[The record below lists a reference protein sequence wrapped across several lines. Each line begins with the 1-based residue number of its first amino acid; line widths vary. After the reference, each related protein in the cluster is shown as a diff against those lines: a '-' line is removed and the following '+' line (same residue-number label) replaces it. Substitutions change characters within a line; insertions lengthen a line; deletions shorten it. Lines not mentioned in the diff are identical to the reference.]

1 MSKSS
6 KPAEDLNLNHIVG
19 AQFDKAARHVNLPK
33 GLLGQIK
40 TCNNV
45 YMVQFPVKIGNHYEN
60 FCGWR
65 AEHSHHR
72 KPLKGGIRYSRMVS
86 QDEVM
91 ALAALMTYK
100 CAIVNVPFGGSKGGV
115 QLRARNYRA
124 EQLERITRRFA
135 AELIRKRFLG
145 PGINV
150 PAPDYGTGAREMAW
164 IADTYDAF
172 NPGGLDNMACVTGKP
187 LSQGGIRGREEAT
200 GRGVVYG
207 LRELFRRPKML
218 KACGLD
224 GGLEGKAVS
233 VQGFGNVG
241 SHVAGILHTEDGAR
255 IVAIGE
261 WDGTIHNPQ
270 GLDVA
275 AVLRHRQK
283 TGSIR
288 GFRGAKT
295 LRQSGDC
302 LEVDCDILVPAALEN
317 QITAQNMKKI
327 RCRVLA
333 EAANGPTTPA
343 AEEYL
348 SKKGVLV
355 LPDIFMNAGG
365 VTVSYFEWTKNLSH
379 MRYGRLQK
387 RVDLAKRASLVDAI
401 ENLVSSSFPDRG
413 TLMRET
419 DERDLVNSGLE
430 ETMITAFG
438 EIAEIRARRKN
449 VQDMR
454 TAAYISA
461 INKVGT
467 SYLELGVFP

>member
-1 MSKSS
+1 
-6 KPAEDLNLNHIVG
+6 
-19 AQFDKAARHVNLPK
+19 
-33 GLLGQIK
+33 
-40 TCNNV
+40 
-45 YMVQFPVKIGNHYEN
+45 
-60 FCGWR
+60 
-65 AEHSHHR
+65 
-72 KPLKGGIRYSRMVS
+72 
-86 QDEVM
+86 
-91 ALAALMTYK
+91 
-100 CAIVNVPFGGSKGGV
+100 
-115 QLRARNYRA
+115 
-124 EQLERITRRFA
+124 
-135 AELIRKRFLG
+135 
-145 PGINV
+145 
-150 PAPDYGTGAREMAW
+150 
-164 IADTYDAF
+164 
-172 NPGGLDNMACVTGKP
+172 
-187 LSQGGIRGREEAT
+187 
-200 GRGVVYG
+200 
-207 LRELFRRPKML
+207 
-218 KACGLD
+218 
-224 GGLEGKAVS
+224 VS

-365 VTVSYFEWTKNLSH
+365 VTVSYFEWVQNKSSLYWSAEEVDDRLKTH
-379 MRYGRLQK
+379 M
-387 RVDLAKRASLVDAI
+387 VLA
-401 ENLVSSSFPDRG
+401 
-413 TLMRET
+413 
-419 DERDLVNSGLE
+419 
-430 ETMITAFG
+430 
-438 EIAEIRARRKN
+438 ARRTKLARAKYN
-449 VQDMR
+449 VDMR
-454 TAAYISA
+454 TAAYCAALEQIR
-461 INKVGT
+461 KV
-467 SYLELGVFP
+467 YDLRGVFP